1 MLFWEIYWPS
11 IAALGNRKRKHMHYR
26 LALIG
31 FGNVARA
38 LAKLLLRKEDLLKQQ
53 GITFS
58 FTGISTGR
66 HGCAVNPDGL
76 DINKALELIENKQS
90 ISHLSSFPVQDSLAV
105 IQHSQANVMFEN
117 SPVNKQT
124 GQPAIDHIRTAL
136 ELDMHAIT
144 ANKGPVVHGYR
155 ELSALAEAKGK
166 TFGFESTVL
175 GGGPVF
181 SVFRETFPLA
191 ELSSFKGVFN
201 ATTNIVLS
209 RMENGES
216 FEDAVDYCQSIGVAE
231 TDPTNDLD
239 GWDAAIKVAALVT
252 VLMDTPMTPQQVNPI
267 GISRISP
274 EMIAKAKAE
283 GKRYKLICSA
293 EKVDGK
299 VIASV
304 APQLV
309 DSTSIFYGV
318 MNSSTGI
325 TFRTD
330 VILDYSI
337 IETECAGM
345 KGGPVETAYG
355 LFADFARA
363 ARAVK

>member
-1 MLFWEIYWPS
+1 
-11 IAALGNRKRKHMHYR
+11 MHYK
-26 LALIG
+26 LAFIG

-38 LAKLLLRKEDLLKQQ
+38 LARLFLRKQDALKAQ

-76 DINKALELIENKQS
+76 DIVKALEFVESGQS
-90 ISHLSSFPVQDSLAV
+90 INSLSLFPITNSLET
-105 IQHSQANVMFEN
+105 IQHSAADVMFEN

-124 GQPAIDHIRTAL
+124 GQPAIDHIRAAL
-136 ELDMHAIT
+136 NLGMHAIT

-155 ELSALAEAKGK
+155 ELTALAKSKGK
-166 TFGFESTVL
+166 QFRFESTVL
-175 GGGPVF
+175 GGAPVF

-191 ELSSFKGVFN
+191 ELSSFTGILN
-201 ATTNIVLS
+201 ATTNIILS
-209 RMENGES
+209 RMENGEDY
-216 FEDAVDYCQSIGVAE
+216 EDAVEYCQSIGVAE
-231 TDPTNDLD
+231 TDPANDVD
-239 GWDAAIKVAALVT
+239 GWDAAIKVAALAT
-252 VLMDTPMTPQQVNPI
+252 VLWNIPTTPQQVNPT
-267 GISRISP
+267 GISGITS
-274 EMIAKAKAE
+274 EMIAQAKAG
-283 GKRYKLICSA
+283 GKRYKLVCSA
-293 EKVDGK
+293 EKVGDK
-299 VIASV
+299 VTASV

-309 DSTSIFYGV
+309 DSTSPLYNM

-337 IETECAGM
+337 IETERDDI

-355 LFADFARA
+355 LFADFVNI
-363 ARAVK
+363 VKS